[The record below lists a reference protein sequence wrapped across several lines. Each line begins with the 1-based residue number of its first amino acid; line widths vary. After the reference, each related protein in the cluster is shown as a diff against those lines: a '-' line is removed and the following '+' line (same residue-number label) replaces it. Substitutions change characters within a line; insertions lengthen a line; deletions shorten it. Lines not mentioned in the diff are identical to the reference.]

1 MGTALCQVVMA
12 FAFGVGTAAPTKP
25 HVVFVLA
32 DDLGWNT
39 AWNNPDIISPT
50 LNSMAEQGL
59 KLTSQYVYRYCSPT
73 RAAFLTG
80 RSPYKLINIRDN
92 LQDEQMTDPRFT
104 FLPRRLREA
113 GYYSYHIGKW
123 HLGMKA
129 PMATPVGRGFQESY
143 GFLGGSEDHFKSTT
157 GPKCPGWGQPTDYFA
172 QGGEFAAEGEPIAS
186 CVIAD
191 TDRSV
196 CPLFKVIKANQSETK
211 ATNLCSSGVFANCAY
226 DSSPGAATPCY
237 QCFAKRYTGF
247 DFAERAVRTIENHAT
262 KRPDTPMFMYL
273 ALQNTHGPIQAPSE
287 YCDMYKFDLK
297 LQNTFNGMV
306 SVVDR
311 SVENVTAALH
321 RTGMWDNTLFIWTT
335 DNGSP
340 THVGGSNAPLRGSK
354 GVDWEGGIRVPAFV
368 SGGFLPPAMGGHSL
382 DGLVTIWDYFATIC
396 ALAGVHPTEP
406 QTDSPTPVDSFNVWP
421 YLSGAIKKS
430 PRNEIIHE
438 HLMFSINCSA
448 CFFNGYIQA
457 SPCMGAGVLRVG
469 DYKLLVGV
477 HGKASNFGHFSP
489 NASFSKDMFGIYM
502 CSTEKPCLF
511 NITDDMGESN
521 DLSTERPEVVA
532 EMLKR
537 YHEYDTEWHPD
548 SIPTPSE
555 EAQECE
561 AALHNG
567 GFRTPW
573 RSDED
578 VLKELQLPR
587 TLVV

>member
-1 MGTALCQVVMA
+1 MAIGKVVISLAL
-12 FAFGVGTAAPTKP
+12 GVGAAAQGP
-25 HVVFVLA
+25 HVVFVLT

-92 LQDEQMTDPRFT
+92 LDDSQITDPRFT
-104 FLPRRLREA
+104 FLPKRLREA

-129 PMATPVGRGFQESY
+129 PMATPLGRGFQESY
-143 GFLGGSEDHFKSTT
+143 GFLGGAEDHFKSTT
-157 GPKCPGWGQPTDYFA
+157 GPHCAGWGQPTDYFA

-186 CVIAD
+186 CDIAD
-191 TDRSV
+191 RDRSV
-196 CPLFKVIKANQSETK
+196 CPLFKVIKANESEAK
-211 ATNLCSSGVFANCAY
+211 ATKLCASGAFANCAY
-226 DSSPGAATPCY
+226 DSAQGAAKACY

-247 DFAERAVRTIENHAT
+247 DLAERAVHMIETHAAT
-262 KRPDTPMFMYL
+262 RPDTPMFMYL
-273 ALQNTHGPIQAPSE
+273 ALQNTHGPIEAPPE
-287 YCDMYKFDLK
+287 YCGMYNFDLN

-311 SVENVTAALH
+311 SVENVTAALR

-340 THVGGSNAPLRGSK
+340 TQVAGSNAPLRGSK
-354 GVDWEGGIRVPAFV
+354 GVDWEGGIRVPAFL
-368 SGGFLPPAMGGHSL
+368 SGGFLPPWMVGRSL

-396 ALAGVHPTEP
+396 ALAGVDPTEP
-406 QTDSPTPVDSFNVWP
+406 QKSSPTPVDSFDMWP
-421 YLSGAIKKS
+421 YFSGGLTNS
-430 PRNEIIHE
+430 PRHEIIHE
-438 HLMFSINCSA
+438 HLMFSRNCTA
-448 CFFNGYIQA
+448 CFYKGYIQA
-457 SPCMGAGVLRVG
+457 APCMGAGVLRVG
-469 DYKLLVGV
+469 DYKLFVGA
-477 HGKASNFGHFSP
+477 HGLATHFGHFSP
-489 NASFSKDMFGIYM
+489 NASFSVDLLWIHM
-502 CSTEKPCLF
+502 CSIEKPCLF

-521 DLSTERPEVVA
+521 DLSGERPEVVA
-532 EMLKR
+532 DMLAR
-537 YHEYDTEWHPD
+537 FHAYDAEWHPD

-555 EAQECE
+555 DAEQCE
-561 AALHNG
+561 AALNNG

-573 RSDED
+573 RSDAD
-578 VLKELQLPR
+578 VLKELQLAPMP
-587 TLVV
+587 VVV